1 MLLHPPPRRGEG
13 KAFTLKS
20 RNEDDWSFIIK
31 AHALLEAAVAH
42 LLCKALHKD
51 ELLPVFS
58 FLELS
63 NKSSGKIAFVKALDL
78 LDKQDRRFISSLS
91 ELRNKLVHNVSNVNF
106 GLQPFVNGLSPKEL
120 SEFVTKFNSFT
131 LNNSKSEYQ
140 GEWLTPTELFKKDA
154 KRAIWY
160 SCMVTV
166 GIIYHRR
173 EISFIEAR
181 INRHQERIDAIS
193 GQSAS

>member
-1 MLLHPPPRRGEG
+1 MVESTDSIDGSVKALEKALGVHEG
-13 KAFTLKS
+13 FLEGLI
-20 RNEDDWSFIIK
+20 NEDDWSFIIK
-31 AHALLEAAVAH
+31 AHALLEAAVTH
-42 LLCKALHKD
+42 LLCKALQKD
-51 ELLPVFS
+51 KLLPIFS

-78 LDKQDRRFISSLS
+78 LDKEDRRFISSLS

-106 GLQPFVNGLSPKEL
+106 GLQAFVNELSPKEL
-120 SEFVTKFNSFT
+120 SEFVTKFDSFT
-131 LNNSKSEYQ
+131 LNNSTAEYQ
-140 GEWLTPTELFKKDA
+140 GKWITSTELFKREA

-166 GIIYHRR
+166 GIIYKKR

-181 INRHQERIDAIS
+181 IKRHED
-193 GQSAS
+193 